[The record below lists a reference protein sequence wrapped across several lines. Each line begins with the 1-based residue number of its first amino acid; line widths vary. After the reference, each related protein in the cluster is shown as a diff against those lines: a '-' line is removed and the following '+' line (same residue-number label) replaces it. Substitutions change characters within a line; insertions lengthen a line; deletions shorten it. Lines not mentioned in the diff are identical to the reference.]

1 MSLLDKMFSNPFGDY
16 SDEIKDASKRLT
28 KTADRFKSR
37 LGSSG
42 LTTQNRPATENL
54 TESRRTHPVYDTPE
68 APPASPTPKRTKP
81 LSVMIAVN
89 GVSYGPYDR
98 DSLLGMIDNG
108 SLTKET
114 YVYMNGMSNWKAA
127 SEVAEVAE
135 LFSSPAPLP
144 PLPPVPPGGS
154 LLDSSDDYASG
165 DDILSPKLNR
175 LIEAAV
181 ADGEISDGER
191 QVLIRNAQA
200 EGVPV
205 DEVFM
210 ILDAKLYERRRALE
224 TQGRPAAHR
233 ASENRALKKKC
244 PHCGAPVKVLSTNC
258 PECGYDY
265 LAPVEDTSASAIE
278 KLNAALE
285 EVDNEKSTSLMGA
298 YMSLMGQKSNDPE
311 KINKKKRIIENF
323 PVPSDKK
330 GIFDFFVAVA
340 PLAKSSFLNRSGLE
354 GAYKK
359 KASQI
364 LSKARVMLKG
374 DPEIINEIE
383 KIAKEYKIK

>member
-1 MSLLDKMFSNPFGDY
+1 MSLFDKMFLNPLGDD
-16 SDEIKDASKRLT
+16 SDKIKDASKRLT
-28 KTADRFKSR
+28 KAADRFKSR
-37 LGSSG
+37 LASPRFPNH
-42 LTTQNRPATENL
+42 NRPATEDL
-54 TESRRTHPVYDTPE
+54 AESRRAQPVYDTPVAPV
-68 APPASPTPKRTKP
+68 APPAPKRTKP

-89 GVSYGPYDR
+89 GQSYGPYDR
-98 DSLLGMIDNG
+98 DTLLGMIDNG

-114 YVYMNGMSNWKAA
+114 YVYINGMSNWKPAI
-127 SEVAEVAE
+127 EVAEVAE

-144 PLPPVPPGGS
+144 PIPPGGS
-154 LLDSSDDYASG
+154 LPDPSDDYASG
-165 DDILSPKLNR
+165 EDILSPRLSR

-181 ADGEISDGER
+181 ADGEITEGER

-210 ILDAKLYERRRALE
+210 ILEAKLYERRRALE
-224 TQGRPAAHR
+224 EQDRSAAHR
-233 ASENRALKKKC
+233 GSENRALKKKC

-265 LAPVEDTSASAIE
+265 LAPVEDTSESAIE

-285 EVDNEKSTSLMGA
+285 AVDNEKSTSLMGA
-298 YMSLMGQKSNDPE
+298 YMSMMGQKGSEPE

-330 GIFDFFVAVA
+330 GIFDFFVSVA

-359 KASQI
+359 KAAQI
-364 LSKARVMLKG
+364 LSKARVMLKS
-374 DPEIINEIE
+374 DQEVISEIE